1 MQMRRLAVPGYLVAF
16 LIFLFPLLD
25 TALSVWPPQTSQ
37 LAWRFGA
44 AGLFSRALMTPLLA
58 VLIAYG
64 IALVLEHRTVL
75 RVLAIVNGL
84 AVVLI
89 VLVMGLFVLDALE
102 MRVQVRPDTKRA
114 FDAAST
120 VALVK
125 YGTGMLAALAFAVHG
140 WKASK
145 RTDVAKKVRR
155 SGPEILG
162 RRPVSAPPPAE
173 RRPLTDQDGEETV
186 TRAPL
191 PRA

>member
-1 MQMRRLAVPGYLVAF
+1 MQMRRIAVPGYLVAF

-25 TALSVWPPQTSQ
+25 TALSVWPPQTGT

-44 AGLFSRALMTPLLA
+44 VGLFSRALMTPLLG
-58 VLIAYG
+58 VLVAFA
-64 IALVLEHRTVL
+64 IALLLEHRTFL
-75 RVLAIVNGL
+75 RVLAIANGV

-89 VLVMGLFVLDALE
+89 VLVMGLFLLDALE
-102 MRVQVRPDTKRA
+102 MRVQVRPDAKRA

-125 YGTGMLAALAFAVHG
+125 YGTGMLVALAFAVHG

-145 RTDVAKKVRR
+145 RTGVAKKVKRT
-155 SGPEILG
+155 GPEILG
-162 RRPVSAPPPAE
+162 RHAVSPAQPAE
-173 RRPLTDQDGEETV
+173 CKPLTGQDGEESV

-191 PRA
+191 PRS

>member
-1 MQMRRLAVPGYLVAF
+1 MQMRRLAIPGYLVAF

-44 AGLFSRALMTPLLA
+44 VGLFSRALMTPLLG
-58 VLIAYG
+58 VLIAFG
-64 IALVLEHRTVL
+64 IALLMEHRTFL
-75 RVLAIVNGL
+75 RVLAIANGV
-84 AVVLI
+84 AAVLI
-89 VLVMGLFVLDALE
+89 LVVMGLFILDALE
-102 MRVQVRPDTKRA
+102 MRVQVRADTKRA
-114 FDAAST
+114 FDAASI

-125 YGTGMLAALAFAVHG
+125 YGTGMLVALAFAVHG

-145 RTDVAKKVRR
+145 QTGVAKKVRR

-162 RRPVSAPPPAE
+162 RRPVSSPPPVE
-173 RRPLTDQDGEETV
+173 HKPLTDHGDEDIV